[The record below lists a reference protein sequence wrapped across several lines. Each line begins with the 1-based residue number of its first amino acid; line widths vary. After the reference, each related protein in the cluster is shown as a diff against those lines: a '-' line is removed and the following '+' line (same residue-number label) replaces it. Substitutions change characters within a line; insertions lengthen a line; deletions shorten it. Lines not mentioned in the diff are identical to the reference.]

1 MEPSGSEASEA
12 RSKDKGNAPV
22 IDLDSENVNQHV
34 DEHIDERVTDDVD
47 EQKKKRRLKSFS
59 AFSTG
64 GSVIDEYRS
73 SLTPKTAEA
82 LICAQD
88 WLRSTPADLQDM
100 PINGLPVEEMV
111 ENLKKLELGNRAN
124 RVKLC

>member
-47 EQKKKRRLKSFS
+47 EQKKKRRLH
-59 AFSTG
+59 
-64 GSVIDEYRS
+64 RN
-73 SLTPKTAEA
+73 
-82 LICAQD
+82 

-111 ENLKKLELGNRAN
+111 ENLKKLELDMFSNEKKQHN
-124 RVKLC
+124 NSSQHQV